1 MLLCYICHQCALYG
15 SLKKNCNTNLFKH
28 AFGFFT
34 LNFFYNVCIT
44 TLAITS
50 KRIWGLPNWQ
60 RSWKLMKIKLYA
72 TSKLDEYCHN
82 PNIGFVIKCGV

>member
-1 MLLCYICHQCALYG
+1 MLHLSSMCIIWFI
-15 SLKKNCNTNLFKH
+15 KKKLQYKPFQTCLW
-28 AFGFFT
+28 FFHIE
-34 LNFFYNVCIT
+34 FFYNVYIIT
-44 TLAITS
+44 LTITP

-72 TSKLDEYCHN
+72 KSKLNEYCHN